1 MLIDNTV
8 WVQHSEIRCETSTQK
23 RLKEAPILG
32 LSILRKICCE
42 PFSWFKRPVE
52 KSNYT
57 RPLETHVAFDV
68 FVSRLVSRQAHRLK
82 SHLGLLKE
90 LTNNMAFRGPRVEAR
105 FTTVHRC
112 HGGFQVAKTW
122 RIFIPSIPKNPCNGY
137 PEGNLP
143 TLVQKYLGGYSNP
156 CYWVHD
162 HDMI

>member
-105 FTTVHRC
+105 FTTVHSVMEVSKLRK
-112 HGGFQVAKTW
+112 HGESSSLPFPKILAMDTLKGTYPPWFKSILEGIQTLAIGFMT
-122 RIFIPSIPKNPCNGY
+122 
-137 PEGNLP
+137 
-143 TLVQKYLGGYSNP
+143 
-156 CYWVHD
+156 
-162 HDMI
+162 MI